1 MLNYICSFFRKIFIA
16 VGALSPLSGV
26 SFQLANDTRFNEGK
40 QDACP
45 TFCLQQRTSITV
57 VITIL
62 WFATGVAVWAQDES
76 SLAGK
81 VNTFAAMQSTS
92 AMFRTAAA
100 KVEPSLVT
108 IESWGGVG
116 AREGKIGG
124 IRKQGEGNTTGI
136 AISADGYII
145 TSTFNFITRP
155 PIVMVVTRDNKRHTA
170 KLQGQDNLRKICLLK
185 IIDLDPDETLVVPE
199 IAPLDKIEVGHWAL
213 SMGVGYGDRSPA
225 LSMGII
231 SAKNRIGGRAIQT
244 DANISPANYGGPLID
259 IDGRVMGI
267 CVPMNP
273 QSQAIGA
280 GVEWYDSGIGF
291 AIPLDGADK
300 LIERLKD
307 PKIKIA
313 PAFLGVKADANPDG
327 EGMWIEQV
335 VPKSTAE
342 NAGLE
347 IGDVLMTVDGK
358 PVADLMGL
366 RQVLTKFEAGQE
378 TTLEYLIDGKGEI
391 VKKNITFVL
400 APVSEK
406 EIDQLEPPEIR

>member
-1 MLNYICSFFRKIFIA
+1 MSQHICTRILLATAFAWLAIA
-16 VGALSPLSGV
+16 APL
-26 SFQLANDTRFNEGK
+26 R
-40 QDACP
+40 
-45 TFCLQQRTSITV
+45 
-57 VITIL
+57 
-62 WFATGVAVWAQDES
+62 AQDEAPN
-76 SLAGK
+76 AGK
-81 VNTFAAMQSTS
+81 LDAPNTLEAMQLTS
-92 AMFRTAAA
+92 AMFRTATD

-116 AREGKIGG
+116 ASEGKIGG

-155 PIVMVVTRDNKRHTA
+155 PIIIVVTRDNKRYTA
-170 KLQGQDNLRKICLLK
+170 KLQGRDDLRKICLLK
-185 IIDLDPDETLVVPE
+185 ITDLKPDEALVVPE
-199 IAPLDKIEVGHWAL
+199 IAPLEKIEVGHWAL

-225 LSMGII
+225 ISMGII

-291 AIPLDGADK
+291 AIPLDGADA
-300 LIERLKD
+300 LIERLKNSD
-307 PKIKIA
+307 VKIE
-313 PAFLGVKADANPDG
+313 PAFLGVNADANPEG
-327 EGMWIEQV
+327 EGMWIAEV
-335 VPKSTAE
+335 VPSSAAA

-347 IGDVLMTVDGK
+347 RADVLMAVDDK
-358 PVADLMGL
+358 PVADLMSL
-366 RQVLTKFEAGQE
+366 KQVLIAFEAGQK
-378 TTLEYLIDGKGEI
+378 TTLEYLVQGKGDI
-391 VKKNITFVL
+391 VKKEITFVPRP
-400 APVSEK
+400 ASQD

>member
-1 MLNYICSFFRKIFIA
+1 MLYAAEERLN
-16 VGALSPLSGV
+16 
-26 SFQLANDTRFNEGK
+26 
-40 QDACP
+40 
-45 TFCLQQRTSITV
+45 
-57 VITIL
+57 
-62 WFATGVAVWAQDES
+62 AQTDERGS
-76 SLAGK
+76 GK
-81 VNTFAAMQSTS
+81 VNTLEAMQATS
-92 AMFRTAAA
+92 AMFRAAAA
-100 KVEPSLVT
+100 KVAPSLVT

-155 PIVMVVTRDNKRHTA
+155 PIIMVVTRDNKRHTA
-170 KLQGQDNLRKICLLK
+170 QLHGQDDLRKICLLK
-185 IIDLDPDETLVVPE
+185 IIDLDPDEKLVVPE
-199 IAPLDKIEVGHWAL
+199 IASLDKIEVGHWAV

-244 DANISPANYGGPLID
+244 DANISPANYGGPLVD
-259 IDGRVMGI
+259 IDGRVIGI

-291 AIPLDGADK
+291 AIPLDGADE

-307 PKIKIA
+307 PHVKIE
-313 PAFLGVKADANPDG
+313 PAFLGVKADANPTG
-327 EGMWIEQV
+327 EGMWIAKV
-335 VPKSTAE
+335 VPNSAADK
-342 NAGLE
+342 AGLE
-347 IGDVLMTVDGK
+347 REDVLLTVDGK
-358 PVADLMGL
+358 PVADLMEL
-366 RQVLTKFEAGQE
+366 KKILISFEAGQK
-378 TTLEYLIDGKGEI
+378 TTLEYLVEGKGEV
-391 VKKNITFVL
+391 VKKDITFIA
-400 APVSEK
+400 APVSQK

>member
-1 MLNYICSFFRKIFIA
+1 MPQHIYSHIL
-16 VGALSPLSGV
+16 
-26 SFQLANDTRFNEGK
+26 LAT
-40 QDACP
+40 A
-45 TFCLQQRTSITV
+45 IV
-57 VITIL
+57 
-62 WFATGVAVWAQDES
+62 WFAMGASLIAQDKTSPS
-76 SLAGK
+76 SKL
-81 VNTFAAMQSTS
+81 NTLEAMQVTS
-92 AMFRTAAA
+92 AMFREAAD

-155 PIVMVVTRDNKRHTA
+155 PIIMVVTRDNKRHAA
-170 KLQGQDNLRKICLLK
+170 KLQGRDDLRKICLLK
-185 IIDLDPDETLVVPE
+185 ITDLGPDETLVVPE
-199 IAPLDKIEVGHWAL
+199 IAPLEKIKVGHWAL

-225 LSMGII
+225 ISMGII

-291 AIPLDGADK
+291 AIPLDGADE
-300 LIERLKD
+300 LLERLKD
-307 PKIKIA
+307 SDVKIE

-327 EGMWIEQV
+327 EGMWIAEV
-335 VPKSTAE
+335 VPNSAAA

-347 IGDVLMTVDGK
+347 REDVLMSVAGK

-366 RQVLTKFEAGQE
+366 KQVLIAFEAGQK
-378 TTLEYLIDGKGEI
+378 TTLEYLVQGKGDI
-391 VKKNITFVL
+391 VKKDITFIP
-400 APVSEK
+400 APESK
-406 EIDQLEPPEIR
+406 NEIDQLEPPEIR

>member
-1 MLNYICSFFRKIFIA
+1 MSQRICPLFRGHFFPTGIVVATVIA
-16 VGALSPLSGV
+16 WFAIGV
-26 SFQLANDTRFNEGK
+26 SVR
-40 QDACP
+40 
-45 TFCLQQRTSITV
+45 
-57 VITIL
+57 
-62 WFATGVAVWAQDES
+62 AQDE
-76 SLAGK
+76 APVPGK
-81 VNTFAAMQSTS
+81 VNTLEAMQLTS
-92 AMFRTAAA
+92 DMFRTAAT

-136 AISADGYII
+136 VISSDGYII

-155 PIVMVVTRDNKRHTA
+155 PIIMVVTRDNKRHTA
-170 KLQGQDNLRKICLLK
+170 KLQGRDDLRKICLLK
-185 IIDLDPDETLVVPE
+185 ITDLADDETLVVPE
-199 IAPLDKIEVGHWAL
+199 IAPLEKITVGHWAL

-225 LSMGII
+225 ISMGII

-291 AIPLDGADK
+291 AIPLDGADE
-300 LIERLKD
+300 LLERLKD
-307 PKIKIA
+307 PNVKIE
-313 PAFLGVKADANPDG
+313 PAFLGVKSDANPEG
-327 EGMWIEQV
+327 EGMWIAEV
-335 VPKSTAE
+335 VPNSTAA

-347 IGDVLMTVDGK
+347 RADVLMTVDGK
-358 PVADLMGL
+358 PVADIMGL
-366 RQVLTKFEAGQE
+366 KQVLIAFEAGQK
-378 TTLEYLIDGKGEI
+378 TTLEYLVQGKGDL
-391 VKKNITFVL
+391 VKKDITFIP
-400 APVSEK
+400 APESK
-406 EIDQLEPPEIR
+406 NEIDQLEPPEIR

>member
-1 MLNYICSFFRKIFIA
+1 MTQQIYSRVL
-16 VGALSPLSGV
+16 
-26 SFQLANDTRFNEGK
+26 LA
-40 QDACP
+40 
-45 TFCLQQRTSITV
+45 
-57 VITIL
+57 
-62 WFATGVAVWAQDES
+62 VAVVLITGSSLRAQDEEPVS
-76 SLAGK
+76 GK
-81 VNTFAAMQSTS
+81 INTLEAMQSTS

-116 AREGKIGG
+116 AREGMIGG

-136 AISADGYII
+136 VISADGYII

-155 PIVMVVTRDNKRHTA
+155 PIIMVVTRDNKRHTA
-170 KLQGQDNLRKICLLK
+170 MLQGQDNIRKICLLK
-185 IIDLDPDETLVVPE
+185 IIDLDADEALVVPE
-199 IAPLDKIEVGHWAL
+199 MAPLDKIEVGHWAL

-225 LSMGII
+225 ISMGII

-273 QSQAIGA
+273 QSQSIGA

-291 AIPLDGADK
+291 AIPLDGAGE
-300 LIERLKD
+300 LIERLKGTNV
-307 PKIKIA
+307 KIE
-313 PAFLGVKADANPDG
+313 PAFLGVKSDTNPDG
-327 EGMWIEQV
+327 EGLWIAEV

-347 IGDVLMTVDGK
+347 IGDVLLTVDGK
-358 PVADLMGL
+358 PVADPTGL
-366 RQVLTKFEAGQE
+366 KEVLIKFEAGQE
-378 TTLEYLIDGKGEI
+378 STLEYLVQGKGDV
-391 VKKNITFVL
+391 VKKDITFIP
-400 APVSEK
+400 APASEK

>member
-1 MLNYICSFFRKIFIA
+1 MSQRICPLFRGHFFPTGIVVATVIA
-16 VGALSPLSGV
+16 WFAIGV
-26 SFQLANDTRFNEGK
+26 SVR
-40 QDACP
+40 
-45 TFCLQQRTSITV
+45 
-57 VITIL
+57 
-62 WFATGVAVWAQDES
+62 AQDE
-76 SLAGK
+76 APVPGK
-81 VNTFAAMQSTS
+81 VNTLEAMQLTS
-92 AMFRTAAA
+92 DMFRTAAT

-136 AISADGYII
+136 VISSDGYII

-155 PIVMVVTRDNKRHTA
+155 PIIMVVTRDNKRHTA
-170 KLQGQDNLRKICLLK
+170 KLQGRDDLRKICLLK
-185 IIDLDPDETLVVPE
+185 ITDLADDETLVVPE
-199 IAPLDKIEVGHWAL
+199 IAPLEKITVGHWAL

-225 LSMGII
+225 ISMGII

-244 DANISPANYGGPLID
+244 DSNISPANYGGPLID
-259 IDGRVMGI
+259 IDGQVMGI

-291 AIPLDGADK
+291 AIPLDGADE
-300 LIERLKD
+300 LLERLKD
-307 PKIKIA
+307 PDVKIA
-313 PAFLGVKADANPDG
+313 PAFLGVKSDANPEG
-327 EGMWIEQV
+327 EGMWIAEV
-335 VPKSTAE
+335 VPNSTAA

-347 IGDVLMTVDGK
+347 RADVLMTVDGK

-366 RQVLTKFEAGQE
+366 KKVLIAFEAGQK
-378 TTLEYLIDGKGEI
+378 TTLEYLVQGKGDL
-391 VKKNITFVL
+391 VKKDITFVP
-400 APVSEK
+400 APKSEN

>member
-1 MLNYICSFFRKIFIA
+1 MVQQISCLLNPRR
-16 VGALSPLSGV
+16 L
-26 SFQLANDTRFNEGK
+26 TR
-40 QDACP
+40 
-45 TFCLQQRTSITV
+45 T
-57 VITIL
+57 
-62 WFATGVAVWAQDES
+62 VAVTVIAWISMGIGAHAQDEAA
-76 SLAGK
+76 LLGK
-81 VNTFAAMQSTS
+81 INTLEAMKAT
-92 AMFRTAAA
+92 ADMFQTAVA

-108 IESWGGVG
+108 IESWGGIG

-155 PIVMVVTRDNKRHTA
+155 PIIVVVTRDNKRHTA
-170 KLQGQDNLRKICLLK
+170 KLQGRDDLRKICLLK
-185 IIDLDPDETLVVPE
+185 ITDLEPDEALVVPE
-199 IAPLDKIEVGHWAL
+199 MAPLEKIKVGHWAL

-225 LSMGII
+225 ISMGII

-291 AIPLDGADK
+291 AIPFDGANE

-307 PKIKIA
+307 PDVKIE
-313 PAFLGVKADANPDG
+313 PAFLGVKSIANPSG
-327 EGMWIEQV
+327 EGMWIEEV
-335 VPKSTAE
+335 VPNSAAA

-347 IGDVLMTVDGK
+347 RADVLIAVDGK
-358 PVADLMGL
+358 PVANLMGL
-366 RQVLTKFEAGQE
+366 KQVLITMEAGQK
-378 TTLEYLIDGKGEI
+378 TTLEYLVQGKGDI
-391 VKKNITFVL
+391 VKKDITFV
-400 APVSEK
+400 PPPESKNV
-406 EIDQLEPPEIR
+406 IDQLEPPEIR